1 MLFDEKR
8 VNLAF
13 VLFNLN
19 EQAAATGQI
28 QIRDD
33 FGDNLSVDLDG
44 EVVNGLGD
52 LSVPA
57 GGLLVLRT
65 DGEGDLETGSVQ
77 ITTDRHVEGV
87 VIFGGEYGLAG
98 VGSSAKFPTGFTAP
112 MLKSDSQGL
121 NTGIAMMSLSE
132 EDSLVDLTL
141 LDSEGETLAT
151 AWGLFTAQGHDAVYV
166 DELFPGLD
174 LSEFSGTLVMT
185 SDETI
190 TGTVLQ
196 TVPGEFMTMP
206 VASSQTGQQQLHF
219 A

>member
-1 MLFDEKR
+1 
-8 VNLAF
+8 
-13 VLFNLN
+13 
-19 EQAAATGQI
+19 
-28 QIRDD
+28 
-33 FGDNLSVDLDG
+33 
-44 EVVNGLGD
+44 
-52 LSVPA
+52 
-57 GGLLVLRT
+57 
-65 DGEGDLETGSVQ
+65 
-77 ITTDRHVEGV
+77 
-87 VIFGGEYGLAG
+87 
-98 VGSSAKFPTGFTAP
+98 

-206 VASSQTGQQQLHF
+206 VASSQTGQQQLYF

>member
-1 MLFDEKR
+1 M
-8 VNLAF
+8 NLAF

-77 ITTDRHVEGV
+77 ITTDLHVDPHSPYGARH
-87 VIFGGEYGLAG
+87 
-98 VGSSAKFPTGFTAP
+98 
-112 MLKSDSQGL
+112 
-121 NTGIAMMSLSE
+121 
-132 EDSLVDLTL
+132 L
-141 LDSEGETLAT
+141 LPLI
-151 AWGLFTAQGHDAVYV
+151 YI
-166 DELFPGLD
+166 
-174 LSEFSGTLVMT
+174 
-185 SDETI
+185 TI
-190 TGTVLQ
+190 YK
-196 TVPGEFMTMP
+196 
-206 VASSQTGQQQLHF
+206 
-219 A
+219 